1 MNGRTNVTNSGNN
14 IDVMEVPL
22 DPVTNFVTEEGT
34 GKVLLSWTD
43 PLDKYATP
51 EGATAQDPQ
60 QLVSVWSHTVIVRKE
75 GSDPVDENDGVVVLS
90 SSVRNQYQS
99 TQYTDSN
106 VENGIEYHYGAF
118 AINEDGIASDGVY
131 SSATPRVYDTIL
143 ANNTWAQIDEACS
156 LGIAESFWEV
166 GDEKS
171 FTINNEPHTAVIL
184 DFNHDDLSDGSGKAA
199 ITFGMKGVYGSY
211 IWNSDKINQRCY
223 KDADIRSSLN
233 NDIYNILDFKENIK
247 SVKRH
252 SYIIRYMVM
261 NRITISYDN
270 YSDDKIFL
278 PSMYEVITETEIEF
292 GSHDV
297 LHISDEDFSHES
309 KYPYYAT
316 KANLNK
322 RADWWL
328 STAYNRYAYPDDD
341 YGAAYIDNNGY
352 LDFSK
357 YGDIEYGISFC
368 FCIGKSTV

>member
-22 DPVTNFVTEEGT
+22 DPITNFVTEEGT

-60 QLVSVWSHTVIVRKE
+60 QLVSVWSHTIIVRKE

-90 SSVRNQYQS
+90 SSVRNQYSS

-106 VENGIEYHYGAF
+106 VSNGIEYHYGAF
-118 AINEDGIASDGVY
+118 AINKDGIASDGVY
-131 SSATPRVYDTIL
+131 SSATPRVYDTVL

-156 LGIAESFWEV
+156 LGIAESFWEI

-171 FTINNEPHTAVIL
+171 FTINSKPHTAVIL

-211 IWNSDKINQRCY
+211 IWNSDKINQRYY

-233 NDIYNILDFKENIK
+233 NDIYNILDFKENIR

-252 SYIIRYMVM
+252 SYMIKYMVM
-261 NRITISYDN
+261 NSINIYYNN

-292 GSHDV
+292 GAHNV
-297 LHISDEDFSHES
+297 LYISDEDFSHES

-316 KANLNK
+316 NANLNK
-322 RADWWL
+322 GTDWWL
-328 STAYNRYAYPDDD
+328 STAYNEYGYPNDR
-341 YGAAYIDNNGY
+341 YGAAYIDNNGH
-352 LDFSK
+352 LDFTY
-357 YGDIEYGISFC
+357 YGDEERGVSFC

>member
-14 IDVMEVPL
+14 IDIMEVPL

-60 QLVSVWSHTVIVRKE
+60 QLVSVWSHTLIVRKE

-90 SSVRNQYQS
+90 SSLRNQYSS
-99 TQYTDSN
+99 TQYIDSN

-131 SSATPRVYDTIL
+131 SRATPRVYDTVL

-156 LGIAESFWEV
+156 LGIAESFWEI

-171 FTINNEPHTAVIL
+171 FTINSEPHTAVIL

-211 IWNSDKINQRCY
+211 IWNSDSTNPHYY

-252 SYIIRYMVM
+252 SYMIYYMVM
-261 NRITISYDN
+261 DSVNLYYNN

-278 PSMYEVITETEIEF
+278 PSIYEVITENEIEF
-292 GSHDV
+292 DRDYV
-297 LHISDEDFSHES
+297 LDNLDERFSHES

-316 KANLNK
+316 SANLIK
-322 RADWWL
+322 GDKWWL
-328 STAYNRYAYPDDD
+328 STAYHSYAYPDDR
-341 YGAAYIDNNGY
+341 YGAAYFDQYGRRYFNV
-352 LDFSK
+352 
-357 YGDIEYGISFC
+357 YGDTEHGVSFC